1 MIKQIVLAA
10 ALAASVPTI
19 AIAQASA
26 PAATPSAAA
35 LAKAHELMTAMHVEE
50 LTRRALEGQM
60 KAMTGGLANQLL
72 QSGQFPPAMAQDPE
86 FRAIFQR
93 YLDTVSGKVQ
103 SSMNAS
109 MPQIVEI
116 MTRVYATNFTP
127 AEMDDMLAFYRTK
140 TGQVVLAKLPD
151 VTAQAAVATRDLTM
165 GPAMKAA
172 QDALPQF
179 MTELKAWAAKHPEL
193 AGAKT
198 Q

>member
-10 ALAASVPTI
+10 ALAASVPSM
-19 AIAQASA
+19 AIAQATA
-26 PAATPSAAA
+26 PAAAPSAAA
-35 LAKAHELMTAMHVEE
+35 LAKAQELMTTMHIED

-72 QSGQFPPAMAQDPE
+72 QSGQFPPALAQDPE

-93 YLDTVSGKVQ
+93 YLDTVSAKVQ
-103 SSMNAS
+103 TSMTAS
-109 MPQIVEI
+109 MPQVVEI
-116 MTRVYATNFTP
+116 MTRVYATNFPP

-140 TGQVVLAKLPD
+140 TGQTVLAKLPD
-151 VTAQAAVATRDLTM
+151 VTAQAVAATRDLTM

-172 QDALPQF
+172 QEAVPQF

-193 AGAKT
+193 AGAKK